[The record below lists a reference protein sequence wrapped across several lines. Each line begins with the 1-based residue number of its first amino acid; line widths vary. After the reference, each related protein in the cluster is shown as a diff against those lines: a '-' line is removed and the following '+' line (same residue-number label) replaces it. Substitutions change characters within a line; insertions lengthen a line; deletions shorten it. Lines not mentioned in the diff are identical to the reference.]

1 MKIEHIELYHV
12 EVPLEEPFSP
22 SWIPG
27 YPSSFNH
34 FTLIRLTTDDGIVG
48 ESAGMTMGK
57 AHAGY
62 GDVIGPFLIGR
73 DPFDIEGYLRVAE
86 AASLLGM
93 RLAWIEPA
101 LWDIIGKAS
110 GQPVY
115 RMLGGGS
122 DKLRAYCSTG
132 ELRDADARADDLVKL
147 REKGFTAVK
156 LRFHDFDWRKELAV
170 VEKARQTVG
179 DSMEIMVDANQGW
192 RAEPLMAGPKWDVK
206 TAVDVARA
214 LEYYGVYWLEEP
226 LDRMDYDGMRELRE
240 KTNIRIAGAEINSR
254 YQEYAA
260 LVRNR
265 CLDGLQPDATF
276 VGGIS
281 TSRKIAALAQANGLD
296 FAPHTWT
303 NGIGLLINMHVIA
316 STPNCGFCEFP
327 YEPPGWTIEARD
339 GILAENIDIDSE
351 GYVHMPEGPGLGIVI
366 DEDKLAKFGEKFFS
380 F

>member
-12 EVPLEEPFSP
+12 EIPLEEPFSP

-34 FTLIRLTTDDGIVG
+34 FTFIRLTTDEGIVG

-101 LWDIIGKAS
+101 LWDIMGKAS

-132 ELRDADARADDLVKL
+132 ELRDADTRADDLLEL

-156 LRFHDFDWRKELAV
+156 LRFHDFDWRKELSV
-170 VEKARQTVG
+170 VEKARQTIG

-192 RAEPLMAGPKWDVK
+192 RAEPLMPGPVWDVK

-214 LEYYGVYWLEEP
+214 LENYGVYWPRIRSTGWTKTACASCAKRPTSGSPAPRSTRGIRNTPRSLRTGASTSCSPTPRLWAESRP
-226 LDRMDYDGMRELRE
+226 RE
-240 KTNIRIAGAEINSR
+240 KSPRWRRPTVSISR
-254 YQEYAA
+254 RTRGQTES
-260 LVRNR
+260 V
-265 CLDGLQPDATF
+265 C
-276 VGGIS
+276 
-281 TSRKIAALAQANGLD
+281 
-296 FAPHTWT
+296 
-303 NGIGLLINMHVIA
+303 
-316 STPNCGFCEFP
+316 
-327 YEPPGWTIEARD
+327 
-339 GILAENIDIDSE
+339 
-351 GYVHMPEGPGLGIVI
+351 
-366 DEDKLAKFGEKFFS
+366 
-380 F
+380 